1 MAIVFVVAESVPIM
15 ERRCNMALDIL
26 GALNRVLKL
35 HSDEKLK
42 ELGDKGGEYYDLW
55 VNYSPG
61 KASDKEWKEIRRL
74 LSDISGYSLWDIQSG
89 KWRMADG
96 TMTISMVAKDDLDN
110 LKSHEGRYLL
120 VKEAFKQD
128 YVSCLSRI
136 KIPF

>member
-1 MAIVFVVAESVPIM
+1 
-15 ERRCNMALDIL
+15 MALDVL

-61 KASDKEWKEIRRL
+61 KSSDKEWKEIRRI
-74 LSDISGYSLWDIQSG
+74 LSDLSGYSLWDIQSG
-89 KWRMADG
+89 KWRMMDG
-96 TMTISMVAKDDLDN
+96 TMTISMVAKEDLDN

-120 VKEAFKQD
+120 IKEAFKQD
-128 YVSCLSRI
+128 YVSCLSSI
-136 KIPF
+136 KTPF